1 MTNCDSN
8 EAMKALSYLT
18 RSFGG
23 FKIPEDEQRSF
34 LRLFRKFS
42 PATVAAAIDEL
53 VVKSSRR
60 PSPNELAQAMRKSR
74 PAVADTRSP
83 EPLPDV
89 DPAEVAR
96 RVAELKLMIA
106 KAHR

>member
-1 MTNCDSN
+1 MTNCDAT

-74 PAVADTRSP
+74 PAVADTRSRLRVRPQVKGRSEAKLGYHVTDP
-83 EPLPDV
+83 EEAP
-89 DPAEVAR
+89 
-96 RVAELKLMIA
+96 
-106 KAHR
+106 